1 MGTIHVKGRIN
12 NTYLRRGEEATV
24 ERTETIDKLIER
36 GYLSEV
42 KCACSTDPIDGGG
55 EPEESPEWTPPAK
68 SATRAEWAAFM
79 GRGGLQ
85 FESDA
90 TRADLIRQ
98 YEDYAAS
105 LPIETDDED
114 GPRADDLDAPE
125 D

>member
-42 KCACSTDPIDGGG
+42 KCACSTDPIGDGQ
-55 EPEESPEWTPPAK
+55 PEDSPEWTPPAK
-68 SATRAEWAAFM
+68 SATRAEWAEFLS
-79 GRGGLQ
+79 RGGFQ

-98 YEDYAAS
+98 YEAYSAS
-105 LPIETDDED
+105 LPVETVDED
-114 GPRADDLDAPE
+114 GPRADDYDTPE
-125 D
+125 G